1 MFISVEGI
9 DNIGKSTVCNCI
21 KDLLEKRNQ
30 TVVLVNDPPNVEPWR
45 TWKETM
51 TSCEEIEYAARAT
64 LFFAARLDAVARII
78 KPALKRKEVVITD
91 RYIDSWL
98 AYHVSK
104 FEEFMPKEQSF
115 QLLLGLHRMFLSAG
129 LMLEPDETFLLTVND
144 TRVLAQRG
152 MDKPSS
158 VFDAIQERIQ
168 ANYIWLAERFGKS
181 RIRIINVSGKT
192 ATAISEEIC
201 REIPSCSTKTDASS

>member
-21 KDLLEKRNQ
+21 KELLEKRNQ
-30 TVVLVNDPPNVEPWR
+30 IVVLVSDPPNVEPWR

-51 TSCEEIEYAARAT
+51 TSCEEMKDPARAT

-78 KPALKRKEVVITD
+78 KPALQRKEIVIAD
-91 RYIDSWL
+91 RYIDSWF
-98 AYHVSK
+98 AYQVSK

-129 LMLEPDETFLLTVND
+129 LMLEPDETFLLTVD
-144 TRVLAQRG
+144 DIGALVQRG
-152 MDKPSS
+152 MNKASS
-158 VFDAIQERIQ
+158 VYDAIQKRIQ
-168 ANYIWLAERFGKS
+168 TNYLWLAERFGED
-181 RIRIINVSGKT
+181 RIRIINASGKT

-201 REIPSCSTKTDASS
+201 QEIPTDNTKTRTSY